1 MKKIKKPL
9 CILFTLFFLATITHI
24 SVKVANAVE
33 KDFQTIAVTGRT
45 ITFSYP
51 ENDGEREISNL
62 WVKGSFNG
70 WTNVPLQ
77 KEGNVWKVT
86 VDNLSSGT
94 YEYGFVANDQSSGW
108 IGDKYNTLPK
118 ASNGNP
124 QFAIAGLSSI
134 EPFDPQLVIGEEKQL
149 QAVGVK
155 EDLTTGVITDGVV
168 WDIAENS
175 KDIIE
180 VNDKGLVTAKI
191 TSIPEDKGYLNAEVT
206 AEVNGAKVTKKLY
219 IVKDKIVS
227 PTINSD
233 GTATFNVP
241 YDGDKLYLVGDI
253 NGWDNKGIEMKKVS
267 DGLFTHTIAIT
278 PGRHLYKFLPTSG
291 SWDGEFPDPLN
302 PERDGINSVLVMP
315 SPCEVQIKYIRKD
328 GNYTDWNLWVWST
341 GVNDGRVDFTDFK
354 NGAAI
359 AHISVTPTTRSIGF
373 KVRKGED
380 WKVVDLDIDRSVNI
394 AEGAQVTKAIV
405 KEGEIDI
412 YTLPTITGPVL
423 SGGKATFYY
432 RDLQLFREGKMNTIK
447 SVKLKIDGKSFD
459 MSYDDKD
466 ELFKYEY
473 TLNEGITDYK
483 FEVTT
488 ADGNTKEITDPA
500 NTVDGKSKIEYKN
513 PKLNL
518 TASVTPEAVDYNDN
532 TIVKVNFESAE
543 AIRFQEVYVDLTS
556 VGGPDKVKID
566 LELMALTIAIKDT
579 TTAGDKTI
587 PVIAIDQYGNQH
599 KTSVKLNVKTR
610 QSVGKDDFD
619 WDEARI
625 YFIVT
630 DRFNNGDTSNDDPNG
645 ENYNKNHLETYHGGD
660 IKGITEKLDYLK
672 ELGINTIWIT
682 PIVDNIDF
690 NKAVNW
696 NAAEELKSQYAYHG
710 YWAKNFEVM
719 DEHLGSVE
727 DLKELIDE
735 AHDRGIKIMVD
746 VVLNHAGYGMHPNDT
761 ITVKNSPTAEEKA
774 KFEGMFREKG
784 TTDTIK
790 GEQVGLPDFLTEV
803 PEVRAK
809 LIQWQ
814 SSWLEKA
821 KTDKGNTIDYF
832 RVDTTKHVE
841 STTWNAFKN
850 RLTELNP
857 DFKLIGENY
866 GASIDSHGGQ
876 LRSGQFDAL
885 LDFSFNDI
893 AKDFVNGNIDGA
905 IDRILKREKL
915 MDNTATAGNFLSSHD
930 EDGFLWTLD
939 REGNNNGIYDKDEIG
954 KFMLAASLQIT
965 SKGQP
970 VIYYGEELGAS
981 GRKSGNMEAGEFSEN
996 RYDMPWE
1003 RVGDEKYNYILNH
1016 YKSLLSVRD
1025 KYSKVFSKGESKKLA
1040 GGNEDK
1046 FVIISK
1052 SYNNTELIIALN
1064 LVAEEYDI
1072 TFETGLEAGT
1082 VLVDEYSGK
1091 TYTIDNNGKCTFKLP
1106 SMEEGGTSILAVK
1119 LSEDDSRDDED
1130 ENENID
1136 DNKDENKDENK
1147 DDNNQDIDDKD
1158 NKDNNGGKD
1167 HWDNEGREDKD
1178 KSGKEDKGKG
1188 GLIDGENF
1196 EKLPKTG
1203 GMPIYDLL
1211 AVGVLLIVGGAL
1223 LMKKKS
1229 KKV

>member
-1 MKKIKKPL
+1 MKKMKRLL
-9 CILFTLFFLATITHI
+9 CIIMTMLFFATVLHFT
-24 SVKVANAVE
+24 VKVANAAE
-33 KDFQTIAVTGRT
+33 NDFQTITVTGRSV
-45 ITFSYP
+45 TFSYP
-51 ENDGEREISNL
+51 VNDGEREITSL
-62 WVKGSFNG
+62 WVKGTFNG
-70 WTNVPLQ
+70 WNNLPLQ
-77 KEGNVWKVT
+77 KDGEVWKVT
-86 VDNLSSGT
+86 VDNLTAGT
-94 YEYGFVANDQSSGW
+94 YEYGFVANDLSSGW

-118 ASNGNP
+118 AGNGNP

-134 EPFDPQLVIGEEKQL
+134 DPFDPLVVIGEEKQL
-149 QAVGVK
+149 KAVGVK
-155 EDLTTGVITDGVV
+155 EDLTTGAITDGVIWTV
-168 WDIAENS
+168 SENS
-175 KDIIE
+175 RDIVEIS
-180 VNDKGLVTAKI
+180 DKGVVTAKI
-191 TSIPEDKGYLNAEVT
+191 SSIPEGKAYVNAEVI
-206 AEVNGAKVTKKLY
+206 AEVNGGKVSKKLY
-219 IVKDKIVS
+219 VVKEKIVS
-227 PTINSD
+227 PVINGD

-241 YDGDKLYLVGDI
+241 YNGDKLYLVGDI
-253 NGWDNKGIEMKKVS
+253 NGWDNKGIEMKKVAE
-267 DGLFTHTIAIT
+267 GLFTHTMAIT

-328 GNYTDWNLWVWST
+328 GDYTDWNLWVWST
-341 GVNDGRVDFTDFK
+341 GVKDGRIDFSEIMD
-354 NGAAI
+354 GAAI
-359 AHISVTPTTRSIGF
+359 AHIAVTPTTRSIGF

-380 WKVVDLDIDRSVNI
+380 WKIVDVDVDRNINI

-405 KEGEIDI
+405 KEGELDI

-423 SGGKATFYY
+423 RGGKAIFYY
-432 RDLQLFREGKMNTIK
+432 RDLQLFREGKMDNIK
-447 SVKLKIDGKSFD
+447 SVKLLIDGKTLD
-459 MSYDDKD
+459 MVYDDKD

-473 TLNEGITDYK
+473 SLNEGITEYK

-488 ADGNTKEITDPA
+488 ADGNRKVITDPA
-500 NTVDGKSKIEYKN
+500 NTMDGKSIIEYRK
-513 PKLNL
+513 PSLAVSA
-518 TASVTPEAVDYNDN
+518 TVTPDSVDYNDN
-532 TIVKVNFESAE
+532 AVVKVNVETAE
-543 AIRFQEVYVDLTS
+543 DIKFQEVYVDLTN
-556 VGGPDKVKID
+556 VGGPEKVNVD
-566 LELMALTIAIKDT
+566 LELMALTIGVKDT

-587 PVIAIDQYGNQH
+587 PVIAVDQYGNEY
-599 KTSVKLNVKTR
+599 KASVKLTVKTR

-645 ENYNKNHLETYHGGD
+645 ENYNKKHLESYHGGD

-690 NKAVNW
+690 NVAVNW
-696 NAAEELKSQYAYHG
+696 NVPEELKSQYGYHG
-710 YWAKNFEVM
+710 YWAKNFEAM

-746 VVLNHAGYGMHPNDT
+746 VVLNHAGYGMHPNET
-761 ITVKNSPTAEEKA
+761 INVKNFPTAEEKA
-774 KFEGMFREKG
+774 KFEGMFRERG

-790 GEQVGLPDFLTEV
+790 GEQSGLPDFMTEV

-809 LIQWQ
+809 LIEWQ
-814 SSWLEKA
+814 TSWLEKA
-821 KTDKGNTIDYF
+821 KTEKGNTIDYF

-850 RLTELNP
+850 RLTEIKP
-857 DFKLIGENY
+857 DFKMIGENY

-893 AKDFVNGNIDGA
+893 AKDFVNGNIDRA
-905 IDRILKREKL
+905 IERILEREKL
-915 MDNTATAGNFLSSHD
+915 MDSTATVGNFLSSHD

-939 REGNNNGIYDKDEIG
+939 KEGNNNGVYDKDEIG
-954 KFMLAASLQIT
+954 KFMLAVSLQLT

-981 GRKSGNMEAGEFSEN
+981 GKKSGNMQAGEFSEN

-1003 RVGDEKYNYILNH
+1003 RVEDENYKYILNH

-1025 KYSKVFSKGESKKLA
+1025 KYSKVFAKGESVKLA
-1040 GGNEDK
+1040 GGDKDK

-1052 SYNNTELIIALN
+1052 TYKDTELIVAFN
-1064 LVAEEYDI
+1064 QEAEESDI
-1072 TFETGLEAGT
+1072 TFKTGLEPGT
-1082 VLVDEYSGK
+1082 VIVDEYSGD
-1091 TYTIDNNGKCTFKLP
+1091 TYTVDKDGNCTFTLP
-1106 SMEEGGTSILAVK
+1106 SIEDGGTSLLAVK
-1119 LSEDDSRDDED
+1119 SSNDNDED
-1130 ENENID
+1130 EDTID
-1136 DNKDENKDENK
+1136 DNDDEKENGEK
-1147 DDNNQDIDDKD
+1147 DDNNGSKGRDG
-1158 NKDNNGGKD
+1158 NNQGGK
-1167 HWDNEGREDKD
+1167 
-1178 KSGKEDKGKG
+1178 
-1188 GLIDGENF
+1188 IDGENF
-1196 EKLPKTG
+1196 DKLPKTG
-1203 GMPIYDLL
+1203 GMPIYDLIGI
-1211 AVGVLLIVGGAL
+1211 GVLLIACGSL
-1223 LMKKKS
+1223 IIKKKA